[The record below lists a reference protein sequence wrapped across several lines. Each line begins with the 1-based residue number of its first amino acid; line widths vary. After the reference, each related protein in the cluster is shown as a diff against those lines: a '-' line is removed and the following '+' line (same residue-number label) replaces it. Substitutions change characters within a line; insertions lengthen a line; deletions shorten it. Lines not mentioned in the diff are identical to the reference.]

1 MSKNAKG
8 LIIGL
13 LIALALLLGAA
24 FACLAFYEPY
34 RSAQSSMPEDGA
46 MALVEDNDG
55 QLTLYWPNGFHQDRY
70 LVQVLQN
77 GAVIQEA
84 WTSEEQLVLPQLPQT
99 ETLGIRVYSARGY
112 QVPFSAEEKVRMGTG
127 CLSAEV
133 LLQSPSV
140 SGLTADADLQKGAVN
155 FNFTLTPDSHC
166 RVYYTGE
173 SGKQTL
179 LNTLNDGRMTLYLR
193 DDIRFSSL
201 DASKE
206 LLFSFEPYRAFPG
219 LIYYGAASQQISL
232 VPEDLLRD
240 DLALLCTDLGDHVFR
255 FTWAA
260 TECMHYL
267 VQRYQPNIGRWE
279 TVHRVEAAQDR
290 SYTTDTL
297 PRFSEYRYR
306 VVAVGGPATAGSE
319 YSAISAVKTVTTNA
333 SPKYSTIWPIQELK
347 VYRDA
352 SRSQS
357 IGTVPAA
364 KAFCVMG
371 LENGMFRIL
380 YGNDYGYIDSNYCL
394 INLPELLGDLCVYS
408 IANSTDSLYM
418 AHEYELPT
426 VTGEV
431 IVGYE
436 NVRLKNGDQLV
447 PLLYPVAQRLGK
459 AAMVAIAHGYKLNIY
474 DAFRPQEATIAL
486 YDQAIGLANQPIPKF
501 TYTGVIHDDLP
512 STPGLTYGQ
521 LMTDFGRYTMNYFL
535 AAGKSQH
542 NRGIA
547 VDLTLRDIATGK
559 DLKMQTSMHDLSWYS
574 ELGRNNANSNM
585 LADIM
590 KSVGFSGL
598 TSEWWHFNDL
608 EAQSLLIPPYM
619 MSGVNAECWMSNGEG
634 LYYRLTDGTCYADC
648 TVEIDGVSCTFD
660 KDGYLVTQE

>member
-13 LIALALLLGAA
+13 IVVLALLVGAA

-34 RSAQSSMPEDGA
+34 RSAHSSMPEDGA

-70 LVQVLQN
+70 LVQVLQDGN
-77 GAVIQEA
+77 VIQEA
-84 WTSEEQLVLPQLPQT
+84 WTAEEQLVLPELPQ
-99 ETLGIRVYSARGY
+99 EQTLGIRVQTARGY
-112 QVPFSAEEKVRMGTG
+112 RVPFNGEEQVRIGTG

-133 LLQSPSV
+133 TLESPSV
-140 SGLTADADLQKGAVN
+140 SGLTADADLQSGAVN
-155 FNFTLTPDSHC
+155 FNFTLSPDSQC
-166 RVYYTGE
+166 RVYYTGQ
-173 SGKQTL
+173 SGQQTL
-179 LNTLNDGRMTLYLR
+179 LNTLKDGQMTLFLR
-193 DDIRFSSL
+193 DDSRFSSL

-206 LLFSFEPYRAFPG
+206 LIFTFEPYRAFPG
-219 LIYYGAASQQISL
+219 LIYYGASSQQISL
-232 VPEDLLRD
+232 VPDDLLRD
-240 DLALLCTDLGDHVFR
+240 DLALICTDLGDHVFR
-255 FTWAA
+255 FTWAP
-260 TECMHYL
+260 TECNHYL
-267 VQRYQPNIGRWE
+267 VQRYRTDIGKWE
-279 TVHRVEAAQDR
+279 NVQRVEANQER

-306 VVAVGGPATAGSE
+306 VVAAGGPAAAGSE

-333 SPKYSTIWPIQELK
+333 TPKHCTIWPIKELK
-347 VYRDA
+347 VYQDP

-380 YGNDYGYIDSNYCL
+380 YGGDYGYIDSNYCL
-394 INLPELLGDLCVYS
+394 INLPELLGDLCIYK
-408 IANSTDSLYM
+408 IANSTSSLYT
-418 AHEYELPT
+418 AHEYEIPT

-431 IVGYE
+431 IVGYKK
-436 NVRLKNGDQLV
+436 VQLKDGSQLV

-459 AAMVAIAHGYKLNIY
+459 AAMVAIDHGYQLTIY
-474 DAFRPQEATIAL
+474 DAYRPQEATIAL
-486 YDQAIGLANQPIPKF
+486 YNQAIDLANQPIPKE
-501 TYTGVIHDDLP
+501 TITGVIHDDLP
-512 STPGLTYGQ
+512 NVAGLTYGQ
-521 LMTDFGRYTMNYFL
+521 MMTDFGRYTMNYFL

-547 VDLTLRDIATGK
+547 VDLTLTNIASGNE
-559 DLKMQTSMHDLSWYS
+559 LKMQTPMHDLSWYS
-574 ELGRNNANSNM
+574 ELKRNNSNSNM

-598 TSEWWHFNDL
+598 ASEWWHFNDL
-608 EAQSLLIPPYM
+608 EAQSLLLPPYM
-619 MSGVNAECWMSNGEG
+619 MSGVNAECWMANDNG
-634 LYYRLTDGTCYADC
+634 LYYRLDDGTCYADC
-648 TVEIDGVSCTFD
+648 TVVIDGVSCTFN